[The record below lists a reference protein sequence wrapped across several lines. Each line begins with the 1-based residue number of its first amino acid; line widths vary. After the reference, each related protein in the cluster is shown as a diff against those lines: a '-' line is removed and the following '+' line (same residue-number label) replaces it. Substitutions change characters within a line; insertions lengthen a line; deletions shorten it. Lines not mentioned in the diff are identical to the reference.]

1 MYKYNVKLRVRSY
14 SLPKPPLQTENK
26 SRQNWSI
33 MGQTLYG
40 PSEKLPLNLP
50 NAENI
55 NINHKKTTTSKE
67 FYFPLNKS
75 YKRRTIF

>member
-1 MYKYNVKLRVRSY
+1 MYKYNVKLHVRSY

-33 MGQTLYG
+33 MGQTLSG
-40 PSEKLPLNLP
+40 PSETLPLNLP

-55 NINHKKTTTSKE
+55 NINHKKNYYLKGILFSFK
-67 FYFPLNKS
+67 
-75 YKRRTIF
+75 